1 MFISGKKLKIH
12 LLYLLII
19 LITLS
24 AASLMASKYALSV
37 THITASTGKISSSLR
52 IVQLTDLH
60 DSSFGR
66 GNSRLIRKV
75 KEQAP
80 DVILITGDLVNAKQE
95 NTEIAVNLIKNLVKI
110 APVYCSDGN
119 HEVEYQE
126 NYGTDLHELYREAGA
141 QILDREYQDVEIAGQ
156 QLRIGGIYGY
166 CLPAKYESEARADE
180 TEFLIRFQ
188 DTDRLKILMCHM
200 PVCWVINES
209 LDEWNVDYV
218 FAGHVHGGE
227 VILPFAGGIYAPDM
241 GWFPGRLE
249 GEFKSKDQERT
260 LILSR
265 GLGTTEMIPRFNNIP
280 EIMVVDI
287 DGEK

>member
-24 AASLMASKYALSV
+24 AASLLASKYALSV
-37 THITASTGKISSSLR
+37 THITTSTGKISSSLR

-75 KEQAP
+75 KEQDP

-119 HEVEYQE
+119 HEV
-126 NYGTDLHELYREAGA
+126 
-141 QILDREYQDVEIAGQ
+141 
-156 QLRIGGIYGY
+156 
-166 CLPAKYESEARADE
+166 
-180 TEFLIRFQ
+180 
-188 DTDRLKILMCHM
+188 
-200 PVCWVINES
+200 
-209 LDEWNVDYV
+209 
-218 FAGHVHGGE
+218 
-227 VILPFAGGIYAPDM
+227 
-241 GWFPGRLE
+241 
-249 GEFKSKDQERT
+249 
-260 LILSR
+260 
-265 GLGTTEMIPRFNNIP
+265 
-280 EIMVVDI
+280 
-287 DGEK
+287 

>member
-24 AASLMASKYALSV
+24 VASLLASKYALSV

-75 KEQAP
+75 KEQDP

-126 NYGTDLHELYREAGA
+126 NYGTDLHEFYR
-141 QILDREYQDVEIAGQ
+141 
-156 QLRIGGIYGY
+156 
-166 CLPAKYESEARADE
+166 
-180 TEFLIRFQ
+180 
-188 DTDRLKILMCHM
+188 
-200 PVCWVINES
+200 
-209 LDEWNVDYV
+209 
-218 FAGHVHGGE
+218 
-227 VILPFAGGIYAPDM
+227 
-241 GWFPGRLE
+241 
-249 GEFKSKDQERT
+249 
-260 LILSR
+260 
-265 GLGTTEMIPRFNNIP
+265 
-280 EIMVVDI
+280 
-287 DGEK
+287 

>member
-24 AASLMASKYALSV
+24 AASLLASKYALSV

-75 KEQAP
+75 REQDP

-180 TEFLIRFQ
+180 TEFLTR
-188 DTDRLKILMCHM
+188 
-200 PVCWVINES
+200 
-209 LDEWNVDYV
+209 
-218 FAGHVHGGE
+218 
-227 VILPFAGGIYAPDM
+227 
-241 GWFPGRLE
+241 FPGRLD